1 MIDVIETKLSP
12 PYIRQQRMNRSAI
25 LKRMAEEAASV
36 RFVSVVAPAG
46 SGKSTLLVELH
57 EKCGL
62 EGSACAWLSLEAGD
76 DEPARFARYISS
88 VFRVIDKPFAETN
101 LAYLKSSASADLTRF
116 FDDIIEYIAAIDRRF
131 TLFVDDFH
139 VLKDPGIL
147 NFWTRFISYAPSS
160 VRTVIASRSKLP
172 LDLSRL
178 RIAGGIF
185 ELGQNDLNLSV
196 QETMRFMKEQHN
208 VALPMPTVQLLHD
221 RTEGWMVGLQLAGMA
236 ISKSDRNKEEI
247 IRGFS
252 ARDRNLQE
260 YLFEA
265 VYGLQDEATRHFLLC
280 TAPLNRF
287 SAELCDV
294 VTGQN
299 DGYHRLAQLEAAN
312 LFILPLDREGHWY
325 RYHHLFSEYL
335 VAQLMQEDPGLKAQ
349 ICANAADWCVG
360 EGYVLEAIQYCLDA
374 SYFEKATDLIA
385 EQAKTVAI
393 GEGNHSI
400 IFEWMRKLPLEY
412 QYRRPEILL
421 HHAWSRAFTR
431 DGVGIAVSICDEF
444 EKLLAD
450 TEVPRWDLPATEV
463 QSLVHLCNV
472 IRCITFACVEA
483 IDDCLFAAKALL
495 TELPKEDDV
504 LIASASVAS
513 AFSYYLQKDLNQALV
528 SAHEAYVYGRRG
540 ESAYAA
546 IWADF
551 VAAMTNIE
559 LGRIGA
565 AELLARR
572 AGQTLSEV
580 SGDSQIAALAAL
592 VKAEVDCQ
600 RCDFDSLQQVMV
612 DSRVMSILSS
622 SPEPLFIARRN
633 EARFRLWAGDVE
645 AAREV
650 LRQGQDL
657 ALTMDMPR
665 LYFGFIAEEI
675 ELQLHNGDIRGARDT
690 ASRTDI
696 LNRKNSLIT
705 ARHQSAVM
713 EYIELTDAR
722 LLLAEGRGDE
732 ALKLLNMILRKA
744 QSQRRTAL
752 IQQLRTMK
760 SLALWALE
768 KETEAMRE
776 LDKVVNSAAPE
787 LHMYPL
793 YRVGSGLLVI
803 LQRLE
808 DERVSD
814 VEDDALDAK
823 YQFQQQL
830 IKLLSANA
838 SVDMRVRVGQLQPR
852 LKPSALADPL
862 TDRQLEILR
871 LICSGLGNKELA
883 QELHI
888 SLSTAKWH
896 VHNIFDKLG
905 VRNRTSAAAYARK
918 INLI

>member
-1 MIDVIETKLSP
+1 M
-12 PYIRQQRMNRSAI
+12 
-25 LKRMAEEAASV
+25 

-57 EKCGL
+57 ENCGF
-62 EGSACAWLSLEAGD
+62 EGIACAWLSLEAGD
-76 DEPARFARYISS
+76 DEPARFARYITS
-88 VFRVIDKPFAETN
+88 VLRVIDKPFAETN

-116 FDDIIEYIAAIDRRF
+116 FDAIIEYIAAIDRRF

-139 VLKDPGIL
+139 VLKNPDIL
-147 NFWTRFISYAPSS
+147 NFWARFINYAPSS

-208 VALPMPTVQLLHD
+208 VELAMPTLQLLHD

-294 VTGQN
+294 VTGQD
-299 DGYHRLAQLEAAN
+299 DGYDRLAQLEAAN
-312 LFILPLDREGHWY
+312 LFILPLDREGRWY

-335 VAQLMQEDPGLKAQ
+335 VTQLKRGEPALKTQ
-349 ICANAADWCVG
+349 ICADAADWCIR

-393 GEGNHSI
+393 GKGNHSI
-400 IFEWMRKLPLEY
+400 IFEWMRKLPTEY
-412 QYRRPEILL
+412 HYRRPEILL

-431 DGVGIAVSICDEF
+431 DGVSTAVSICDEF
-444 EKLLAD
+444 EKLLSDASA
-450 TEVPRWDLPATEV
+450 PRWDLSATEV
-463 QSLVHLCNV
+463 QSFVHLCNV

-483 IDDCLFAAKALL
+483 IDDCLVAAKALL
-495 TELPKEDDV
+495 AELPKEDDV

-528 SAHEAYVYGRRG
+528 SAHEAYVHGRRG

-551 VAAMTNIE
+551 VAAMANIE

-565 AELLARR
+565 AEVVARR

-580 SGDSQIAALAAL
+580 SGDSQIAALAAI

-600 RCDFDSLQQVMV
+600 RCDFDSLEQGMI
-612 DSRVMSILSS
+612 DSRVMSILSN
-622 SPEPLFIARRN
+622 SPEPLLIARCS
-633 EARFRLWAGDVE
+633 EARFRLWAGESE
-645 AAREV
+645 AARDV
-650 LRQGQDL
+650 LRQGQEV

-665 LYFGFIAEEI
+665 LYFAFIAEEI
-675 ELQLHNGDIRGARDT
+675 ELQLHSGDIRGARDT

-705 ARHQSAVM
+705 ARHQSAVL

-722 LLLAEGRGDE
+722 LLLAEARGEE
-732 ALKLLNMILRKA
+732 ALKLLNTILRKA
-744 QSQRRTAL
+744 QSQRRIAL
-752 IQQLRTMK
+752 IQQLRAMK
-760 SLALWALE
+760 SLALWELG
-768 KETEAMRE
+768 KEAEAIRE
-776 LDKVVNSAAPE
+776 LDKVVNFAAAE
-787 LHMYPL
+787 SHMYPL

-803 LQRLE
+803 LQRLQ
-808 DERVSD
+808 DQRVTDMEGGS
-814 VEDDALDAK
+814 LQAK
-823 YQFQQQL
+823 HQFQRRL

-838 SVDMRVRVGQLQPR
+838 SVDMRARHSQVQ
-852 LKPSALADPL
+852 PSALAEPL

-905 VRNRTSAAAYARK
+905 VRNRTSAVAYARK